1 MSSCLVEL
9 IDISKSYPSGP
20 ERLPVLQHLDLRVVQ
35 GEFIAVMGPSG
46 SGKSTMLHILGCLDR
61 PDTGMYRLDG
71 RNMLAA
77 TDSELS
83 HIRARQIGFVFQT
96 FNLIHNLSVQENVE
110 LPFLYG
116 AVVNGG
122 SAAKILAAIE
132 QVGLSDR
139 IGHKPFQ
146 LSGGEMQRAAI
157 ARAIAADPAIIL
169 ADEPTGNLDSAT
181 GKEILDLFETLNTAG
196 ATIVM
201 VTHNR
206 EVAARAGRVMRLH
219 DGRFI

>member
-1 MSSCLVEL
+1 MSYCLVEL
-9 IDISKSYPSGP
+9 VDISKSYPFGSK
-20 ERLPVLQHLDLRVVQ
+20 RLPVLQHLNLRIVR
-35 GEFIAVMGPSG
+35 GEFVAVMGPSG

-61 PDTGMYRLDG
+61 PDTGTYRLDG

-83 HIRARQIGFVFQT
+83 QTRARQIGFVFQT
-96 FNLIHNLSVQENVE
+96 FNLIHNLSVRENVE

-116 AVVNGG
+116 AGVNGG

-132 QVGLSDR
+132 QVGLAER

-157 ARAIAADPAIIL
+157 ARAIASDPAIIL
-169 ADEPTGNLDSAT
+169 ADEPTGNLDSTT
-181 GKEILDLFETLNTAG
+181 GREILDLFEALNSGG

-201 VTHNR
+201 VTHNT
-206 EVAARAGRVMRLH
+206 EVAARAARVVRLH
-219 DGRFI
+219 DGRFT

>member
-1 MSSCLVEL
+1 MSPCLVEL

-96 FNLIHNLSVQENVE
+96 FNLIHNLSVRENVE

-116 AVVNGG
+116 AGVNGG

-181 GKEILDLFETLNTAG
+181 GQEILDLFETLNTAG
-196 ATIVM
+196 ATSVM
-201 VTHNR
+201 VTHNK
-206 EVAARAGRVMRLH
+206 EVAARAGRVVRLH